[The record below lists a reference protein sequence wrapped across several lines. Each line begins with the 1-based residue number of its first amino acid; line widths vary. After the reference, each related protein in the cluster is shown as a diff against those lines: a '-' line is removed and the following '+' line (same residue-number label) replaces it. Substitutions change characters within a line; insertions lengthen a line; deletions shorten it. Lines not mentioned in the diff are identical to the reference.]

1 MLSVIMTQKVK
12 SAGSSKTQ
20 GTQNKLKGA
29 KRTLTLSKLGVSKK
43 SKSADGFVKPT
54 TPPKPSPAKMG
65 LICDYSDSSEDES

>member
-12 SAGSSKTQ
+12 SAGSSKSQ
-20 GTQNKLKGA
+20 EAQNKLKGA

-43 SKSADGFVKPT
+43 SKSSDEFVKPA
-54 TPPKPSPAKMG
+54 TPPKPNSAKMG